1 MVALAAF
8 ERAVSHHVRCG
19 AIGSRTGRFG
29 IRGIHLA
36 PPHSLSMPHILAES
50 LPKPCL
56 RQHILPWKPV
66 FGYPEPGGC
75 RGADVGEGGAYTE
88 VAGLAIAGEEEGDAL
103 AGVVRARVG
112 RVVAVVGGDHE

>member
-50 LPKPCL
+50 LPNFAQSHCTSTATLGRKQLDVAVSLLSTNAHCRL
-56 RQHILPWKPV
+56 RHGKLSN
-66 FGYPEPGGC
+66 
-75 RGADVGEGGAYTE
+75 
-88 VAGLAIAGEEEGDAL
+88 GLASSRI
-103 AGVVRARVG
+103 
-112 RVVAVVGGDHE
+112 